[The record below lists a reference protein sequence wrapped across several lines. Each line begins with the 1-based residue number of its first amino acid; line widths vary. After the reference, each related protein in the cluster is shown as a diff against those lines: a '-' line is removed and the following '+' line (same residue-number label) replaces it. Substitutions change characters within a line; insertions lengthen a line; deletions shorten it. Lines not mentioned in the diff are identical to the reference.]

1 MSGRP
6 PNATAELAGLGSE
19 MDRLQGLLQAV
30 IAVGSG
36 LDLPSTLQRIVEAAA
51 TVVDAE
57 YGALGL
63 MGQDRVLIESH
74 TSGTGSC
81 PVAGPFLGVPLRAG
95 DEVFGTLYL
104 ADKRGGAFTD
114 DDESLL
120 EALAAAAGVAIKN
133 ARLYEESRRRERRL
147 DAAADIT
154 QALLAGDPPDRVLAM
169 VASRARELSE
179 ADCALVLVPRTETPE
194 EYLRVAAADGPE
206 AEALGQAVFPIAGS
220 VVGRVFLTG
229 RRMSFDDLS
238 TMPPADPRLRL
249 ETVYGPA
256 LFMPLAS
263 RGQTLGTLI
272 VLRVRGRSAF
282 PADAGA
288 VTESFARQAA
298 LALQLAET
306 QHAAGRLAL
315 LEERERVA
323 VDLQDKVIQRVFA
336 AGLLLQ
342 SVARRTESVELRDRL
357 ERAADG
363 LDQTIRDTRRTIY
376 SLQAE
381 VEPDRPKL
389 RQRLLTAAAEAGAPL
404 DLLPN
409 VHLDGPL
416 DALVPR
422 QFADHAVQVVREGVS
437 DVAGRGATA
446 VTVTVSASD
455 ALTVAVAAD
464 VPRAPGAVRR
474 GPLRGAARC
483 AVEFGGT
490 LIVEGTEGSGSRL
503 VWSVPL

>member
-6 PNATAELAGLGSE
+6 PNATAELAGLGSEMGSE

-95 DEVFGTLYL
+95 DE
-104 ADKRGGAFTD
+104 
-114 DDESLL
+114 
-120 EALAAAAGVAIKN
+120 
-133 ARLYEESRRRERRL
+133 
-147 DAAADIT
+147 
-154 QALLAGDPPDRVLAM
+154 PDRVLAM

-206 AEALGQAVFPIAGS
+206 AEALGRAVFPIAGS

-306 QHAAGRLAL
+306 QRAAGRLAL